1 MAFEIQNTFRAQKSR
16 LTSSLGYRLGW
27 NLVLAG
33 GLGALAMMLVLSATI
48 SQRFVALENASIE
61 GHIDRAGSMLEG
73 MKARVKAKSM
83 DWSVW
88 DATFEFVHDGNQ
100 GFIDEMLSPAS
111 LANLGV
117 NATAF
122 VRFDGAFKHAEYYN
136 PDADE
141 KNAGFAAE
149 FLEYTTTTE
158 FTEAAKKAPN
168 FQTFVRQGDRLLVLS
183 AAQVTRSDGSGIP
196 EGIMVLGEE
205 ITVAEIFQVLQIAGQ
220 YDFNLTGAPIEVT
233 KDRSSANIARQVTD
247 LNGAPLATI
256 RFAVPRDLVAE
267 GRNLLWL
274 TSAAMLAM
282 LLMMIALVSQRLWA
296 VVIRPVELFQGHVAS
311 IKSSGQL
318 ADFTA
323 DPRSDELG
331 ALYAEFNE
339 MGRELNALRSKIE
352 AQSFAIGKSESAID
366 TMHNVRNGLSPVSAI
381 LSKLDGEMTLPM
393 ETEIGRALAELSS
406 ASEPSTR
413 QGQLLN
419 FLQTAITHT
428 NGSLA
433 NKKVLLR
440 EAIRS
445 LNGAV
450 ETIEAAQSPD
460 NKKQSYS
467 EVCDLNSLISN
478 ATTAARH
485 VEGLPI
491 EVGFASAERFH
502 ISGNRIL
509 LAQILENIVTNAV
522 QAIAATALGSGRIDI
537 AATRIRVE
545 ADECVRI
552 DIKDTGEGF
561 EAGLKQKVFE
571 RGFSTRGKAGR
582 GLGLHWCAN
591 TANAMGGNLTIES
604 PGPGA
609 GATVS
614 LIFPIAANTAA
625 TGRASPRAA

>member
-16 LTSSLGYRLGW
+16 ITSSLGFRLGW

-33 GLGALAMMLVLSATI
+33 GLGAIAIMLALSATI
-48 SQRFVALENASIE
+48 SQRFETLENASIE
-61 GHIDRAGSMLEG
+61 GHIERAGSMLER
-73 MKARVKAKSM
+73 MKARVKAKSL

-100 GFIDEMLSPAS
+100 GFIDENLSSVS

-117 NATAF
+117 NAIAF
-122 VRFDGAFKHAEYYN
+122 VRFDGGFKHAEYYN
-136 PDADE
+136 SDADE
-141 KNAGFAAE
+141 NDAGFAAE
-149 FLEYTTTTE
+149 FLEYTTTTD
-158 FTEAAKKAPN
+158 FTEAAKNAPN

-183 AAQVTRSDGSGIP
+183 AAQVTKSDGSGIP
-196 EGIMVLGEE
+196 EGILVLGEE
-205 ITVAEIFQVLQIAGQ
+205 ITVAEIFEVLQIAGH
-220 YDFNLTGAPIEVT
+220 YDFNLIGAPSEVA
-233 KDRSSANIARQVTD
+233 KDRSSANIARQVSD

-274 TSAAMLAM
+274 TSALMLVM
-282 LLMMIALVSQRLWA
+282 LVLMIALVSQRLWA

-311 IKSSGQL
+311 IKNSGQL
-318 ADFTA
+318 MDFTS

-339 MGRELNALRSKIE
+339 MARELNALRSKIE
-352 AQSFAIGKSESAID
+352 AQSFAIGKTESAIG
-366 TMHNVRNGLSPVSAI
+366 TMHNVRNGLSPVRAI

-393 ETEIGRALAELSS
+393 ETEIGRAIAELSS

-419 FLQTAITHT
+419 FLQTAITHAS
-428 NGSLA
+428 GSLA
-433 NKKVLLR
+433 NKKILLR
-440 EAIRS
+440 EAICS

-450 ETIEAAQSPD
+450 ETIENVQSSD
-460 NKKQSYS
+460 NKKKSFS
-467 EVCDLNSLISN
+467 EVCDLSSLIGN
-478 ATTAARH
+478 ATTVARH
-485 VEGLPI
+485 AEGIQIDVE
-491 EVGFASAERFH
+491 FASAERFQ

-509 LAQILENIVTNAV
+509 LAQILENILTNAV
-522 QAIAATALGSGRIDI
+522 QAIAATALGCGRIDI
-537 AATRIRVE
+537 AATRIRVG
-545 ADECVRI
+545 ADEYVRI
-552 DIKDTGEGF
+552 DIKDTGDGF
-561 EAGLKQKVFE
+561 EAGLKQKIFE
-571 RGFSTRGKAGR
+571 RSFSTRGKTGR
-582 GLGLHWCAN
+582 GVGLHWCAN

-614 LIFPIAANTAA
+614 LILRIAEITAA
-625 TGRASPRAA
+625 TGQSSPRAA